1 MNRFLLVVAL
11 IVVALSSALVTGSN
25 ATLILRGV
33 AEATPLNVGLTA
45 LIGLNTLAMAGLAFW
60 YWPAGAAANA
70 SDKKPLPVDALLAD
84 ACRLFVLQ
92 GEPGKAERL
101 ASLIQELAAGKPG
114 GITKAE

>member
-1 MNRFLLVVAL
+1 MNRAVLVCVLMVAGVLGAMVATSNAAL
-11 IVVALSSALVTGSN
+11 IAQ
-25 ATLILRGV
+25 GV
-33 AEATPLNVGLTA
+33 AEATPANVAVTGLVGLVAFGA
-45 LIGLNTLAMAGLAFW
+45 LVASFWIRLNQPAAG
-60 YWPAGAAANA
+60 

-101 ASLIQELAAGKPG
+101 AALIQELAAGKPG